1 MHLGG
6 ESQLGMCCKVCGR
19 NSPDGKRGAG
29 RIKGL
34 EGGKAQMSTCRS
46 CRALVGMDI
55 VTERPEQMSVFS
67 LAGTVW

>member
-34 EGGKAQMSTCRS
+34 EGGLKCLLLSKWSSGGDGYSDGASGADEC
-46 CRALVGMDI
+46 V
-55 VTERPEQMSVFS
+55 
-67 LAGTVW
+67 